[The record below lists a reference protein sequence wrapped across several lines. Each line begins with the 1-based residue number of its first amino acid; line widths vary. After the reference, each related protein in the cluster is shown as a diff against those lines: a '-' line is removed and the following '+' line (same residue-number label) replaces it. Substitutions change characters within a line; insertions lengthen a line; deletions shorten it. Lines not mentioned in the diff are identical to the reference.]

1 MTRLMKPFQRLA
13 GSWIAPRHANPEI
26 LAAAQ
31 AAVAG
36 LKPAVA
42 VTGASRGIGFALAEH
57 FAKEGHDVAL
67 IARTSSDLDAA
78 AARIRSRATPAGVL
92 TLSLDITQ
100 AGAAA
105 RLDEWLRAAGYY
117 VDVLVN
123 NAGIGLAG
131 PFAQSGPAALERL
144 VTLNVTAPTLLM
156 VRFLP
161 EMLAR
166 QRGGILNVGSLG
178 GAVPGP
184 GQAAYYASKA
194 YLQSLSEAAAA
205 ECSGAG
211 VRISTLLPGPVDTG
225 FHASMGAESSLYR
238 QLLPSLSPQ
247 HVARAG
253 YRGFRIG
260 QRVIVPGLF
269 NKLLYIAIRAL
280 PHPLTVPFVKILLN
294 KTDP

>member
-1 MTRLMKPFQRLA
+1 M
-13 GSWIAPRHANPEI
+13 
-26 LAAAQ
+26 LAATQ

-36 LKPAVA
+36 LRPAVA

-67 IARTSSDLDAA
+67 IARTASDLDAA
-78 AARIRSRATPAGVL
+78 AARIRSRATPPGVVTL
-92 TLSLDITQ
+92 TLDITQ

-105 RLDEWLRAAGYY
+105 VLDERLREAGYY

-131 PFAQSGPAALERL
+131 QFAQSEPAALERL
-144 VTLNVTAPTLLM
+144 VVLNVTAPTLLTA
-156 VRFLP
+156 RFLP
-161 EMLAR
+161 QMLAR
-166 QRGGILNVGSLG
+166 RRGGILNVGSLG

-205 ECSGAG
+205 ECSGTG
-211 VRISTLLPGPVDTG
+211 VRISTLLPGPVDTS
-225 FHASMGAESSLYR
+225 FHASMGAQSSLYR
-238 QLLPSLSPQ
+238 KLLPSLSPQ

-260 QRVIVPGLF
+260 QRVIVPGLV
-269 NKLLYIAIRAL
+269 NKFLYITIRAL

-294 KTDP
+294 KTDL